1 MSVQNWSERIM
12 LVELEG
18 EPLLSDDLSQVVE
31 RLEAADAPDL
41 LLSMAGVRHLNSSN
55 IAQLLRI
62 RQKQIQLG
70 RRLALC
76 SIPDGVWGVM
86 LVTGIDKIFHF
97 EPDVGQGLAYLQI
110 KP

>member
-1 MSVQNWSERIM
+1 M

-18 EPLLSDDLSQVVE
+18 EPSLSDDLSQVIE
-31 RLEAADAPDL
+31 RLEATDAPDL
-41 LLSMAGVRHLNSSN
+41 LLSMGGVRHLNSSN
-55 IAQLLRI
+55 IGQLLQI

-70 RRLALC
+70 RRLVLC

-86 LVTGIDKIFHF
+86 LMTGIDKIFHF
-97 EPDVGQGLAYLQI
+97 EPDTAQGLAYLQI